1 MRAFLPDLCCA
12 ANANNLQRHYSNCAE
27 AAAVGVA
34 HLGKKR
40 QPSHMLVWVFMF
52 SKTVPV
58 HIGVCL
64 AVNRKDNHYGSYRA
78 NRHTC
83 LKDKTQV
90 TRGFPLGGRVISAR
104 NLGVIRAFN
113 VTGSFA
119 HAMSGSFA
127 HSRPEVSTA
136 AKGARA
142 LGWERVG
149 EEACCTG
156 QSGRGA
162 GV

>member
-1 MRAFLPDLCCA
+1 ME
-12 ANANNLQRHYSNCAE
+12 S
-27 AAAVGVA
+27 
-34 HLGKKR
+34 
-40 QPSHMLVWVFMF
+40 
-52 SKTVPV
+52 
-58 HIGVCL
+58 
-64 AVNRKDNHYGSYRA
+64 
-78 NRHTC
+78 
-83 LKDKTQV
+83 
-90 TRGFPLGGRVISAR
+90 FPQMATGGRVIFAR

-113 VTGSFA
+113 ATGSFA
-119 HAMSGSFA
+119 HAMLGSFA

-162 GV
+162 GVEARCVTA